1 MPVLSITNYLDPET
15 LKISAQ
21 MVSTLVGLVALF
33 ISFRNEH
40 RNQVRFQQQLD
51 FSKSIAEANVRP
63 LLALTISAY
72 LDRKALELVNHGS
85 GTAVITNIVFRRHD
99 REASCVVDVIDLGR
113 QVVWDDFT
121 ELEDTIEYL
130 PSKASDT
137 LIELTTERLTEQGI
151 TESEAEALM
160 GNLESQLDEVKV
172 IVTYEDVLGNIIA
185 EAEQLN

>member
-1 MPVLSITNYLDPET
+1 MLSITDYLHPET
-15 LKISAQ
+15 LKFSAQ
-21 MVSTLVGLVALF
+21 MVSTLVGLVALL

-40 RNQVRFQQQLD
+40 RNQLRFQQQLE

-85 GTAVITNIVFRRHD
+85 GTAVITNIVFRRGD
-99 REASCVVDVIDLGR
+99 REASCVADLIDLGR
-113 QVVWDDFT
+113 EVVWDDFT

-137 LIELTTERLTEQGI
+137 LIELTLERLAEQDLTEVD
-151 TESEAEALM
+151 AEALM
-160 GNLESQLDEVKV
+160 EDLESQLDEVKV
-172 IVTYEDVLGNIIA
+172 TVTYEDVLGNIIA